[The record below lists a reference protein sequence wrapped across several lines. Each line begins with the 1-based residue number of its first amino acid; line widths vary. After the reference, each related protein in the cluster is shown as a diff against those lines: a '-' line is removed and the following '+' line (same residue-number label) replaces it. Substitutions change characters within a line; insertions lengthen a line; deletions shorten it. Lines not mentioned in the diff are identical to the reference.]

1 MKSLFQIGLVS
12 AFILMVGLVPVR
24 AYASR
29 NVGSSHQHS
38 QTYHDHTPTVHT
50 HSGGHQHHQR

>member
-1 MKSLFQIGLVS
+1 MKSLCQIGFVS
-12 AFILMVGLVPVR
+12 AFVLMVGLVPVR

-29 NVGSSHQHS
+29 NAGSTHTHS

-50 HSGGHQHHQR
+50 HSGHQHHQR